1 MLMPAHEAA
10 DLSGMTILV
19 AEDTALV
26 ADLLAEQLQSA
37 GCRVIGPAP
46 RLKQGL
52 ALAATPGLDG
62 TLLDVNL
69 AGETCFPIADALAAR
84 GVPFA
89 FLTGYGTTVL
99 PAAYRDVPCLPKP
112 YHLDDM
118 FALVKQRFQPR

>member
-1 MLMPAHEAA
+1 MPAAEAV
-10 DLSGMTILV
+10 DLSGVTVLV
-19 AEDTALV
+19 VEDTALV
-26 ADLLAEQLQSA
+26 ADLLVEHLQLA

-62 TLLDVNL
+62 ALLDVNL
-69 AGETCFPIADALAAR
+69 AGEDCFPIADALAAR

-99 PAAYRDVPCLPKP
+99 PSLYRDVPCLPKP
-112 YHLDDM
+112 YNLIDM
-118 FALVKQRFQPR
+118 YALVKRRFARR